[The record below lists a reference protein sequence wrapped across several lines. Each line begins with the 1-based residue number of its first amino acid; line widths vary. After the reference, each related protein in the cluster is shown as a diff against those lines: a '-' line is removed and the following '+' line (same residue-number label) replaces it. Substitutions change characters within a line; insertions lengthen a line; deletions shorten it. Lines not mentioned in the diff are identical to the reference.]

1 MNDVIAMLRN
11 IVEHNKPFDCVYVVG
26 DRVFIFRDKRP
37 RWSEAVFANNLHFEL
52 PFTVKGKGTEALLN
66 LMKLLNIHVNEEYSC
81 LSNHGEIED
90 FIAEQQA
97 RSNPI
102 RSRLEQLQDERVALL
117 AKLSACNS
125 EIANV
130 EKALAGE
137 LVQYNKLPAY
147 LLDVSVRCQE
157 AFKVNDIEFI
167 GQLTKLTLKEV
178 KELKGVGVKTFTEI
192 KNAVERAGLSFAV

>member
-1 MNDVIAMLRN
+1 MNYVIAVLRY
-11 IVEHNKPFDCVYVVG
+11 IVDSSKPFDCVYVVG
-26 DRVFIFRDKRP
+26 KRVFVFRDKRP
-37 RWSEAVFANNLHFEL
+37 YWSEADILHGKLFVVPIAL
-52 PFTVKGKGTEALLN
+52 KGKRADTLQI
-66 LMKLLNIHVNEEYSC
+66 LMKHLNIDANEECSC
-81 LSNHGEIED
+81 LINHGEIEY
-90 FIAEQQA
+90 FIREQQA

-102 RSRLEQLQDERVALL
+102 RSHLEQLQDERVALL

-157 AFKVNDIEFI
+157 AFKANDIEFI

-178 KELKGVGVKTFTEI
+178 KAWKGVGVKTFTEI